1 MGILFSTSLLT
12 LVTFL
17 FFKIVV
23 ILISVFKTCP
33 LIKKKKAH
41 VLTKGVETI
50 EGTKSTKSE

>member
-1 MGILFSTSLLT
+1 M